1 MAYLLTS
8 LRSLKTFARRI
19 RALILVFYGLLLVI
33 HFVVKDHFQVL
44 GAVFYALP
52 IPILICLGLGVA
64 ILFYGNKTYILSILG
79 VVLGMTIFWLSTY
92 YFFPKPVEIPKN
104 STVVLFWNAANR
116 SKLPVDILLERIKN
130 TSPDIIGLVEA
141 ENATAADIQK
151 LSKAFPSYEFQI
163 LEGNMLVGVKGSIE
177 KITFICKNNSHDIN
191 FVDAQLTTGH
201 ASVAITDTFQDPSM
215 DKEKTLTTVLQL
227 ALQNNSD
234 VIIGDFNTP
243 YESVHFRNFETEYKS
258 FHDYGQGFSAT
269 WPYRIPLLELD
280 QIFVST
286 TWSPI
291 LLKKLHHP
299 VSDHAML
306 VGYFQKQP

>member
-1 MAYLLTS
+1 MVLY
-8 LRSLKTFARRI
+8 I
-19 RALILVFYGLLLVI
+19 LLLLI
-33 HFVVKDHFQVL
+33 HFALKDHFQVL
-44 GAVFYALP
+44 GVVFYALP
-52 IPILICLGLGVA
+52 LPILISMGVCVA

-79 VVLGMTIFWLSTY
+79 LVLGMTIFWLSNY
-92 YFFPKPVEIPKN
+92 YFFPKSVEIPKS
-104 STVVLFWNAANR
+104 STAVLFWNAANR
-116 SKLPVDILLERIKN
+116 SKLPVDILLESIKN
-130 TSPDIIGLVEA
+130 TTPDIIGLVEA

-151 LSKAFPSYEFQI
+151 LSKALPSYVFQI

-177 KITFICKNNSHDIN
+177 KITFISKNNSHDIN
-191 FVDAQLTTGH
+191 VVEAQLKTGYV
-201 ASVAITDTFQDPSM
+201 SVAITDTFQDPSM

-227 ALQNNSD
+227 ALQNNTD

-243 YESVHFRNFETEYKS
+243 YESVHFRNFETEYES

-286 TWSPI
+286 SFTPI
-291 LLKKLHHP
+291 LLKKFHHP

-306 VGYFQKQP
+306 VGYFQK